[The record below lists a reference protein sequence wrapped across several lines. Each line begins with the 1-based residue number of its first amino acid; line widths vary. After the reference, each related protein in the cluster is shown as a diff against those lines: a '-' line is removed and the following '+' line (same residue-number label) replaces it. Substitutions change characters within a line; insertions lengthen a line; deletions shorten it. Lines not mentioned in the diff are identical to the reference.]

1 MQDVLTMRSK
11 LIKAGDPWSVDL
23 SAYKIPLE
31 VDEDRAERD
40 TVNFLRRYA
49 EKAEADEIQNQDTA
63 VITCSSELPRFNRK
77 SLPLRVGVG
86 LFSKEL
92 EQQLIGWKKGQTGTV
107 TVQGKPVS
115 VTVQSIQREIL
126 PEITDELAAR
136 SGNPLL
142 RNAADIR
149 RWCRG
154 NQFDDELEEAADEAF
169 SYLMRTVAA
178 DSVFEKDPEEVQ
190 YARDLSLRQ
199 ATITPEKAA
208 EIGMPYE
215 ELREM
220 IAQSGEPLIEMA
232 LLGMHAHPRTVADY
246 EAWLPRYAP
255 EGGTVDDAVRAAHPV
270 LEYLLNNAAG
280 DYMDEL
286 ELLALFRLKEDLA

>member
-11 LIKAGDPWSVDL
+11 LIQAGDPWSVDL

-31 VDEDRAERD
+31 VDEDRAQRD
-40 TVNFLRRYA
+40 TVNFLRRFA
-49 EKAEADEIQNQDTA
+49 EKVEAEEVQDQDTA
-63 VITCSSELPRFNRK
+63 VITCSSELPRFNRE

-86 LFSKEL
+86 LFSREL

-115 VTVQSIQREIL
+115 VTVQAIQREVL

-154 NQFDDELEEAADEAF
+154 NQFDDALEGPADEAF
-169 SYLMRTVAA
+169 THLMQAVAA
-178 DSVFEKDPEEVQ
+178 DSVFEKDPDEVQ

-199 ATITPEKAA
+199 ANITPEKAE
-208 EIGMPYE
+208 EIGVPYE
-215 ELREM
+215 NLREM
-220 IAQSGEPLIEMA
+220 IAQSGESLIEMA
-232 LLGMHAHPRTVADY
+232 LLGLHAHPRTVADY
-246 EAWLPRYAP
+246 EAWLPRFVRD
-255 EGGTVDDAVRAAHPV
+255 GGTVDDVVRAAHPV
-270 LEYLLNNAAG
+270 LEYLLEIVAG

-286 ELLALFRLKEDLA
+286 ELMALFRLKEDLA